1 MEINCLSIVAMNLFL
16 DITGITLTMHPTYG
30 VYMTNSE
37 YVTYWEYFPD
47 EEQFCIVE
55 SEK

>member
-1 MEINCLSIVAMNLFL
+1 MEINCLSILAMNLFL
-16 DITGITLTMHPTYG
+16 DMTGLTLTIHPTYG
-30 VYMTNSE
+30 VYMTDSE
-37 YVTYWEYFPD
+37 YVTYWEYFPN